1 MRDRIQRNA
10 GGKNGRIPGRVPESR
25 DRASDQVPS
34 SSSGIHPEKISSRS
48 TRRSSPGQGIPSV
61 KNTMRYGDYLA
72 TVHFSEADGCFGGR
86 IDGIDDLISFE
97 GRSVA
102 DLRKAF
108 HEAVD
113 DYLEL
118 CRSTGKEP
126 QRSYKGSFN
135 VRIHPELHR
144 RASLKCRQIGISLN
158 QLVKIALEKEV
169 GD

>member
-1 MRDRIQRNA
+1 MRDRLQGNT
-10 GGKNGRIPGRVPESR
+10 GGKNGRISGCVSESR
-25 DRASDQVPS
+25 NRASNQAPS
-34 SSSGIHPEKISSRS
+34 SASGIHPQKISGRS
-48 TRRSSPGQGIPSV
+48 NLRSSSGQGLPPV
-61 KNTMRYGDYLA
+61 KNIMRYGDFLA

-86 IDGIDDLISFE
+86 IEGIDDLISFE

-113 DYLEL
+113 DYRSL
-118 CRSTGKEP
+118 CQSTGKLP

-169 GD
+169 GT

>member
-10 GGKNGRIPGRVPESR
+10 GGKNGRISGCVSESR
-25 DRASDQVPS
+25 DRASNQAPS
-34 SSSGIHPEKISSRS
+34 SASGIHPQKISGRS
-48 TRRSSPGQGIPSV
+48 NHRSPAGKGIPPM
-61 KNTMRYGDYLA
+61 KNTMRYGDFLA
-72 TVHFSEADGCFGGR
+72 TIQFSEAAGCFGGR
-86 IDGIDDLISFE
+86 IEGIDDLISFE
-97 GRSVA
+97 GCSVE
-102 DLRKAF
+102 DLRRAF

-113 DYLEL
+113 DYQDL
-118 CRSTGKEP
+118 CRSTGKLP

-169 GD
+169 GN